1 MSAVRVAA
9 RRRRETREEREHRHD
24 REVASATYKAQR
36 AREGRGYRFEI
47 PEKARTA

>member
-1 MSAVRVAA
+1 MIAVRP
-9 RRRRETREEREHRHD
+9 RRETKRERDHRHD
-24 REVASATYKAQR
+24 RAVASATYKAQR